1 MKVTYVE
8 NNTKLIVDSNEVS
21 EVLQVLQLF
30 TNKKDA
36 VTMEV
41 TVPTPLVGEVT
52 RQVQPP
58 LLKSENPMKN
68 VVKPVIVNTT
78 YENSTII
85 DTEPKKTLI
94 FYKCKKCG
102 SVSFIIDYP
111 DVEVTCFFC
120 SNTRSL
126 DPLHQGSYQCTC
138 GESSEFLIEDS
149 VSEIKC
155 RNKECGNKFTMIWD
169 NATDSYVGQ
178 VFEY

>member
-8 NNTKLIVDSNEVS
+8 NNTKLIVESNEVL

-30 TNKKDA
+30 TNNKDA
-36 VTMEV
+36 VAMEV
-41 TVPTPLVGEVT
+41 TVPTPLVEDVSKQIT
-52 RQVQPP
+52 TTPV
-58 LLKSENPMKN
+58 SYKN
-68 VVKPVIVNTT
+68 AVKEVKPVIVNAT
-78 YENSTII
+78 YENSVVL
-85 DTEPKKTLI
+85 DEEPKKTLI

-120 SNTRSL
+120 HHTRSL
-126 DPLHQGSYQCTC
+126 DPLHKGSYQCTC
-138 GESSEFLIEDS
+138 GESSEFLIEDN

-155 RNKECGNKFTMIWD
+155 RNKECGNKFTMIWN

-178 VFEY
+178 VFGY